1 MGKTNYRHIAAE
13 RACVGASIAD
23 LRAGFSGSEHLNKYY
38 VAHSMESSFMPSSQ
52 LMSGFPSAESDQVTL
67 ANWRTAPYIK
77 WAFQHVREI
86 VPSAD
91 IANSPGDV
99 WRLESEHEDL
109 SSFSFQRGGET
120 YSLDRFVADTDTD
133 GLAIL
138 HRGKVIY
145 EHYANGMTS
154 NTPHILMSVS
164 KSLKSIVAGILIDK
178 GILDPKQTV
187 VSIIPELKNSVYSD
201 ATLRHVLDMRVGLDF
216 DEDYLATSG
225 PIIEYRKATNW
236 NPLAPGERAND
247 LRNYLSSLKDRA
259 GPDGGPFHY
268 VSTNSDLLGWILE
281 RSTGT
286 RFADLLSNLLWQ
298 PMGAQAPAY
307 VTVDR
312 LGAARCAGGI
322 CTTVLD
328 LARVGQLIV
337 QGGRRN
343 DAAIIPTAWIED
355 MFGNGDPKAWSDGDM
370 ISYLGERPMHYR
382 TQWYVLRDRA
392 IAFGLGVYGQN
403 VFVDRANE
411 IVVAKVSSQ
420 APPLD
425 KRLIGLNIG
434 FVEAVSDH
442 IPSR

>member
-1 MGKTNYRHIAAE
+1 M
-13 RACVGASIAD
+13 
-23 LRAGFSGSEHLNKYY
+23 
-38 VAHSMESSFMPSSQ
+38 SSSP
-52 LMSGFPSAESDQVTL
+52 LMSGFPPAEADQVTL
-67 ANWRTAPYIK
+67 ANWRTAPYLK

-91 IANSPGDV
+91 IANAPGGA
-99 WRLESEHEDL
+99 WQLESESRDF
-109 SSFSFQRGGET
+109 SSFSFQCGGET
-120 YSLDRFVADTDTD
+120 YSLERFIADTDTD

-138 HRGKVIY
+138 HRGKVIF
-145 EHYANGMTS
+145 EHYGNGMTS

-164 KSLKSIVAGILIDK
+164 KSLTAIVAGILIDK
-178 GILDPKQTV
+178 GTLDPGQAV

-201 ATLRHVLDMRVGLDF
+201 ATVRHVLDMRVGLDF

-225 PIIEYRKATNW
+225 PIVEYRKSTNW
-236 NPLAPGERAND
+236 NPLAPGERPSD
-247 LRNYLSSLKDRA
+247 LRSFLASLNDRA

-268 VSTNSDLLGWILE
+268 VSTNTDLLGWILE

-286 RFADLLSNLLWQ
+286 RFADLISNLLWQ
-298 PMGAQAPAY
+298 PMGAQASAY
-307 VTVDR
+307 ITVDR
-312 LGAARCAGGI
+312 LGAPRCAGGI
-322 CTTVLD
+322 CTGVLD

-343 DAAIIPTAWIED
+343 DHAIIPAAWIAD
-355 MFGNGDPKAWSDGDM
+355 MFDNGDPKAWRDGDM
-370 ISYLGERPMHYR
+370 ISYMGDRAMHYR
-382 TQWYVLRDRA
+382 NMWYVLRDRA

-425 KRLIGLNIG
+425 KRLIDLTIG
-434 FVEAVSDH
+434 FVEAVSDN
-442 IPSR
+442 IA

>member
-1 MGKTNYRHIAAE
+1 M
-13 RACVGASIAD
+13 
-23 LRAGFSGSEHLNKYY
+23 
-38 VAHSMESSFMPSSQ
+38 SSSS

-67 ANWRTAPYIK
+67 ANWRTAPYMK

-91 IANSPGDV
+91 IANSPNNV
-99 WRLESEHEDL
+99 WQLEAAQMDF
-109 SSFSFQRGGET
+109 SSLSFQRGGET
-120 YSLDRFVADTDTD
+120 YSLDRLIADTDTD

-145 EHYANGMTS
+145 EHYANGMTA

-164 KSLKSIVAGILIDK
+164 KSLTSIVAGILIDK
-178 GILDPKQTV
+178 GILDPEQKII
-187 VSIIPELKNSVYSD
+187 SIIPELKSSAYSG
-201 ATLRHVLDMRVGLDF
+201 ATVRHVLDMRVGLNF

-225 PIIEYRKATNW
+225 PIVEYRKSTNW
-236 NPLAPGERAND
+236 NPLGPGERPSD

-259 GPDGGPFHY
+259 GPDGGSFHY
-268 VSTNSDLLGWILE
+268 VSTNTDLLGWILE

-286 RFADLLSNLLWQ
+286 RFADLMSKLLWR
-298 PMGAQAPAY
+298 PMGAQASAY
-307 VTVDR
+307 ITVDR
-312 LGAARCAGGI
+312 LGAPRCAGGI

-343 DAAIIPTAWIED
+343 DTALIPARWIED
-355 MFGNGDPKAWSDGDM
+355 MFANGDPKAWRDGDL
-370 ISYLGERPMHYR
+370 ILYFSYADDRPMHYR
-382 TQWYVLRDRA
+382 NQWYVLRDRA
-392 IAFGLGVYGQN
+392 VAFGLGVYGQN

-425 KRLIGLNIG
+425 SRLIDLTIR

-442 IPSR
+442 LVSR

>member
-1 MGKTNYRHIAAE
+1 M
-13 RACVGASIAD
+13 
-23 LRAGFSGSEHLNKYY
+23 
-38 VAHSMESSFMPSSQ
+38 SSSP
-52 LMSGFPSAESDQVTL
+52 LMSGFPPAEADQVTL
-67 ANWRTAPYIK
+67 ANWRTAPYLK

-91 IANSPGDV
+91 IANAPGGV
-99 WRLESEHEDL
+99 WQIESEFRDF
-109 SSFSFQRGGET
+109 SSFSFQCGGET
-120 YSLDRFVADTDTD
+120 YSLERFIADTDTD

-138 HRGKVIY
+138 HRGKVIF
-145 EHYANGMTS
+145 EHYGNGMTS

-164 KSLKSIVAGILIDK
+164 KSLTAIVAGILIDK
-178 GILDPKQTV
+178 GTLDPGQTV

-201 ATLRHVLDMRVGLDF
+201 ATVRHVLDMRVGLDF

-225 PIIEYRKATNW
+225 PIVEYRKSTNW
-236 NPLAPGERAND
+236 NPLAPGERPSD
-247 LRNYLSSLKDRA
+247 LRSFLASLNDRV

-268 VSTNSDLLGWILE
+268 VSTNTDLLGWILE

-286 RFADLLSNLLWQ
+286 RFADLISNLLWQ
-298 PMGAQAPAY
+298 PMGAQASAY
-307 VTVDR
+307 ITVDR
-312 LGAARCAGGI
+312 LGGPRCAGGI
-322 CTTVLD
+322 CAGVLD

-343 DAAIIPTAWIED
+343 DHAIIPAAWIAD
-355 MFGNGDPKAWSDGDM
+355 MFDNGDPKAWRDGDM
-370 ISYLGERPMHYR
+370 ISYMGDRAMHYR
-382 TQWYVLRDRA
+382 NMWYVLRDRS

-425 KRLIGLNIG
+425 KRLIDLTIG
-434 FVEAVSDH
+434 FVEAVSDN
-442 IPSR
+442 IA

>member
-1 MGKTNYRHIAAE
+1 MSLS
-13 RACVGASIAD
+13 SI
-23 LRAGFSGSEHLNKYY
+23 
-38 VAHSMESSFMPSSQ
+38 
-52 LMSGFPSAESDQVTL
+52 MSGFPPVETDQVTL

-91 IANSPGDV
+91 IANSPDSV
-99 WRLESEHEDL
+99 WQLESEHEDW
-109 SSFSFQRGGET
+109 SSFSFQHGGEI

-145 EHYANGMTS
+145 QRYANGMTS

-164 KSLKSIVAGILIDK
+164 KSLTAIIAGILIDK
-178 GILDPKQTV
+178 GALNPEQTV
-187 VSIIPELKNSVYSD
+187 VSILPELKNSVYSD
-201 ATLRHVLDMRVGLDF
+201 ATVRHVLDMRVGLDF

-225 PIIEYRKATNW
+225 PIIEYRKSTNW
-236 NPLAPGERAND
+236 NPLTAGEQATD
-247 LRNYLSSLKDRA
+247 LRSFLASLKDKA

-268 VSTNSDLLGWILE
+268 VSTNTDLLGWILE
-281 RSTGT
+281 RSAGA

-298 PMGAQAPAY
+298 PMGAQASGY
-307 VTVDR
+307 ITVDR
-312 LGAARCAGGI
+312 LGAPRCAGGI
-322 CTTVLD
+322 CVTLLD

-343 DAAIIPTAWIED
+343 DKAIIPATWIED

-382 TQWYVLRDRA
+382 NKWYVLRDRA

-403 VFVDRANE
+403 VFVDRTNE
-411 IVVAKVSSQ
+411 IVVAKVSSR

-425 KRLIGLNIG
+425 KRLIDLTIR
-434 FVEAVSDH
+434 FVEAVSDR